1 MSVSYWC
8 STKRSKGQQVTAR
21 AVNFYFF
28 SPGGSP
34 HSASEVNFQNKHF
47 YGDMRS
53 LVCDQA
59 EGEQT
64 NKLRE
69 TCRAAAVVLVA
80 ALVFLDNSRYP

>member
-1 MSVSYWC
+1 MQHKAV
-8 STKRSKGQQVTAR
+8 KGSAGNSQGSQLLL
-21 AVNFYFF
+21 F

-47 YGDMRS
+47 YDDMRS

-80 ALVFLDNSRYP
+80 ALVFLENSRYS